1 MAMYWSCLKLSK
13 VRLDVLVHQRAL
25 AASREKARVM
35 IQAGL
40 IMVNGQRI
48 DKPGS
53 LVAEESAIEIHG
65 TKPPYVSRGGLKL
78 EKALQDFAVDLRD
91 KVLLDVGASTGGYT
105 DCALQNGAQRVYAVD
120 VGYGQLDWSLR
131 NDPRVINL
139 ERTNIR
145 YLSKN
150 ELPEAVDV
158 VTIDVSFISTR
169 LVFPAIIPFL
179 KRDGQIIALI
189 KPQFET
195 GREKVGKKGVVRDA
209 AVHLEVLGKVLEFA
223 QWEGLHCH
231 GLTFS
236 PLKGPQGNIEFFM
249 LLKPLPDE
257 ADVDWESV
265 AVDVVQQAHQQL
277 EK

>member
-1 MAMYWSCLKLSK
+1 MSK

-25 AASREKARVM
+25 APSREKARVM

-53 LVAEESAIEIHG
+53 LVAEESAVEVHG
-65 TKPPYVSRGGLKL
+65 ERLRYVSRGGLKL
-78 EKALQDFAVDLRD
+78 EKALQVFAVDLTD

-105 DCALQNGAQRVYAVD
+105 DCALQNGAQKVYAVD
-120 VGYGQLDWSLR
+120 VGYGQLDWTLR
-131 NDPRVINL
+131 NDPRVVNL

-145 YLSKN
+145 NLSKS
-150 ELPEAVDV
+150 EVPEAVDV

-179 KRDGQIIALI
+179 KREGKIISLV
-189 KPQFET
+189 KPQFEA

-209 AVHLEVLGKVLEFA
+209 ATHLEVLGKVLEYA
-223 QWEGLHCH
+223 RREGLYCQ
-231 GLTFS
+231 GITFS
-236 PLKGPQGNIEFFM
+236 PLKGPRGNIEFFM
-249 LLKPLPDE
+249 FLKPLPDE
-257 ADVDWESV
+257 ADADGDSL
-265 AVDVVQQAHQQL
+265 AADAVQQAHQQL
-277 EK
+277 GK